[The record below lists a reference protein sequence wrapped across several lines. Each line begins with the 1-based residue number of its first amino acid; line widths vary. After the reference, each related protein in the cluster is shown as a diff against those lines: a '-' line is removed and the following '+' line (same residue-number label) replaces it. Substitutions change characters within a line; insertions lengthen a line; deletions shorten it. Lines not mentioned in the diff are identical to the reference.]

1 MADDEQKLLLICP
14 DCPGAGP
21 NDRMRSVLER
31 ALEGVPYDTVTRA
44 AQLQPV
50 HGRRVLFALPLDE
63 AGMNLEFYAML
74 HRIRS
79 TPSFFRDSV
88 AALVVDG
95 QLELY
100 TKDFGRTIAFALNQA
115 GCLLIGRPLVEGT
128 GSLRNFD
135 VLAGIHETDRMGA
148 YLWSVQDVVQR
159 LRTFAPPRFQAPN
172 LLVLHAS
179 SNHKTSNTLALWHM
193 VQPHLTGVLVRQ
205 IDLGNGVVRDCR
217 GCNYATC
224 LHLGQQNSC
233 FYGGTMVDEVYPAM
247 EQCDGLLLLCPNYND
262 ALGANLTA
270 CINRLTALYRKAGF
284 QNKYLFAIIVSGY
297 SGGDIVAK
305 QLISALNMNKGLLLP
320 GRFALF
326 ATANNPGSVCTITE
340 VGEWAQDFAGRIQR
354 ALGGG
359 AASET

>member
-1 MADDEQKLLLICP
+1 
-14 DCPGAGP
+14 
-21 NDRMRSVLER
+21 
-31 ALEGVPYDTVTRA
+31 
-44 AQLQPV
+44 
-50 HGRRVLFALPLDE
+50 
-63 AGMNLEFYAML
+63 
-74 HRIRS
+74 
-79 TPSFFRDSV
+79 
-88 AALVVDG
+88 
-95 QLELY
+95 
-100 TKDFGRTIAFALNQA
+100 
-115 GCLLIGRPLVEGT
+115 
-128 GSLRNFD
+128 
-135 VLAGIHETDRMGA
+135 MGA

-297 SGGDIVAK
+297 SGGRHCGKAADLRAEYE
-305 QLISALNMNKGLLLP
+305 QGAAAAR
-320 GRFALF
+320 RFALF
-326 ATANNPGSVCTITE
+326 ATPTTPARVCTITE

-359 AASET
+359 AASEHKRTAPASV